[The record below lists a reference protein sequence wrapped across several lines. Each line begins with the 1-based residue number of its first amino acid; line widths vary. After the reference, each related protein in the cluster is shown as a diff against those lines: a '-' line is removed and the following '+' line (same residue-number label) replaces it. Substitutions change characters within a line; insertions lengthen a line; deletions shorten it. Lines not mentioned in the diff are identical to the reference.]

1 MTTVPDNVE
10 VEFSWQAHP
19 AAERI
24 GAALVGSLIVVAASG
39 AIYAS
44 FQSIEWSVL
53 ALAVLVLSLNRFYFR
68 SRFHID
74 PDGITARFPLRSQRC
89 RWADIRRF
97 MVDDHGGYL
106 STRAKRSWLD
116 AYRGLHILFGRQRP
130 TVIEQIRTH
139 LTKESGR

>member
-1 MTTVPDNVE
+1 MTTVADNVE
-10 VEFSWQAHP
+10 AEFSWHAHP

-24 GAALVGSLIVVAASG
+24 GAALAGSLIVAGAAG

-68 SRFHID
+68 SRFRID
-74 PDGITARFPLRSQRC
+74 AEGITARFPLRLQRC

-106 STRAKRSWLD
+106 STRSKRSWLD
-116 AYRGLHILFGRQRP
+116 AYRGLHILFGRERAA
-130 TVIEQIRTH
+130 VIERIRNH
-139 LTKESGR
+139 LPREAGR

>member
-1 MTTVPDNVE
+1 MTTAPDSLQ

-24 GAALVGSLIVVAASG
+24 GAALVGSLIVIAAAG

-53 ALAVLVLSLNRFYFR
+53 ALVVLVLSLNRFYFR

-74 PDGITARFPLRSQRC
+74 SEGITARFPLRSQRC

-106 STRAKRSWLD
+106 STRARRSWLD

-130 TVIEQIRTH
+130 AVIDQIRTH
-139 LTKESGR
+139 LPRESGR

>member
-1 MTTVPDNVE
+1 MTTAPDNVD

-24 GAALVGSLIVVAASG
+24 GAALVGSLIVVAAAG

-44 FQSIEWSVL
+44 FQSIAWSVL

-68 SRFHID
+68 SRFRID
-74 PDGITARFPLRSQRC
+74 PEGITARFPLRSQRC
-89 RWADIRRF
+89 RWVDIRRF
-97 MVDDHGGYL
+97 MADDHGGYL

-130 TVIEQIRTH
+130 AVIDQIRTH
-139 LTKESGR
+139 LPNEAGR